1 MSVEATFFP
10 GCRDTWECFWHLQV
24 LCAHHC
30 TTGGCG
36 TPPTASFLPS
46 HTHILTILLRTHLPH
61 SLVTLTILA
70 SHVIALS
77 NALSYSL
84 SPHSLSPSLSPHSLS
99 PSLLPH
105 SLSPP
110 PSLSLG
116 FRLKGRDVHSA
127 GIATHFVAKD
137 KVSVQLSIA
146 TTTTCSPSL
155 VQSVSNLHLEDNDVL
170 RVLLDSSHCV
180 QLPALED
187 ALDSLHHPHLDTVRG
202 ILDDFHKQV
211 GLLCL
216 SARVHACVCT

>member
-1 MSVEATFFP
+1 MFLALT
-10 GCRDTWECFWHLQV
+10 GT
-24 LCAHHC
+24 LCTSLYHRWLWYSSYC
-30 TTGGCG
+30 ILSTI
-36 TPPTASFLPS
+36 S
-46 HTHILTILLRTHLPH
+46 HTHSHYPVMDSPPSLACHTHYPC
-61 SLVTLTILA
+61 LA
-70 SHVIALS
+70 CNCTS
-77 NALSYSL
+77 NALSY
-84 SPHSLSPSLSPHSLS
+84 SLSPHSLS

-211 GLLCL
+211 SLLCL
-216 SARVHACVCT
+216 SARVHACVCTSWSECYSSLSTSLCC